1 MLLLIFEGEVYHINA
16 TKSNGG
22 ADLVKMIKKNYLLA
36 PGPTPVP
43 IDVLLEGAKDTIHHR
58 TPQFKKIFEEAV
70 KGTKEVFRTE
80 NELFIL
86 ASSGTGAMEMAVT
99 NIVNPGEKVLVFS
112 VGKFGERWTEI
123 AKVFGANV
131 VLVER
136 EYGDFYTPEMVEEA
150 IEKNP
155 DAVAVLTTLSETSTG
170 AVMDIEGI
178 SRVVKAAGKL
188 IAVDCISGMVA
199 EPLETD
205 KWGLDIVV
213 SGSQKGFMLP
223 PGLAYISL
231 SKAAIEKAQTTKST
245 SFYFNLKK
253 YLKDPLPWT
262 PAVNLIYQQRA
273 AVDMLLKEGMENVW
287 ARHAVMGKATREA
300 VKAMGLE
307 LFSKRPGNV
316 LTSVKVPEGVDGG
329 KIVSIMRDE
338 YGVTI
343 AGGQGSMKGNIFR
356 IAHLGYMSDF
366 DVVTAL
372 TALEKVLRR
381 LGYSVE
387 FGTGTK
393 VAMEIFERE
402 GV

>member
-1 MLLLIFEGEVYHINA
+1 
-16 TKSNGG
+16 
-22 ADLVKMIKKNYLLA
+22 MIKKNYLLA

-43 IDVLLEGAKDTIHHR
+43 IDILLEGAKDTIHHR

-136 EYGDFYTPEMVEEA
+136 EYGDFYSPEMVKEA

-178 SRVVKAAGKL
+178 SRAVKAAGKL
-188 IAVDCISGMVA
+188 IAVDCISGLVA

>member
-1 MLLLIFEGEVYHINA
+1 M
-16 TKSNGG
+16 
-22 ADLVKMIKKNYLLA
+22 VKMIKKNYLLA

-43 IDVLLEGAKDTIHHR
+43 IDILLEGAKDTIHHR

-136 EYGDFYTPEMVEEA
+136 EYGDFYSPEMVKEA

-188 IAVDCISGMVA
+188 IAVDCISGLVA

>member
-1 MLLLIFEGEVYHINA
+1 MLLLNFEGEVYHINA

-188 IAVDCISGMVA
+188 IAVDCISGLVA

>member
-1 MLLLIFEGEVYHINA
+1 
-16 TKSNGG
+16 
-22 ADLVKMIKKNYLLA
+22 MIKKNYLLA

>member
-1 MLLLIFEGEVYHINA
+1 
-16 TKSNGG
+16 
-22 ADLVKMIKKNYLLA
+22 MIKKNYLLA

-43 IDVLLEGAKDTIHHR
+43 IDILLEGAKDTIHHR

-136 EYGDFYTPEMVEEA
+136 EYGDFYSPEMVKEA

-188 IAVDCISGMVA
+188 IAVDCISGLVA

>member
-1 MLLLIFEGEVYHINA
+1 
-16 TKSNGG
+16 
-22 ADLVKMIKKNYLLA
+22 MIKKNYLLA

-43 IDVLLEGAKDTIHHR
+43 IDILLEGAKDTIHHR

-136 EYGDFYTPEMVEEA
+136 EYGDFYSPEMVKEA